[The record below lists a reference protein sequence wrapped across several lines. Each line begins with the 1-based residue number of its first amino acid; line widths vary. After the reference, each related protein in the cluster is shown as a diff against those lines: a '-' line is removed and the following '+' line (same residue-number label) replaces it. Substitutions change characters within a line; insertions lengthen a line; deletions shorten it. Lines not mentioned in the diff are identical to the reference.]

1 MTKIAFFITVDN
13 FPFIQALKL
22 RVYNFLKHDKFNAA
36 QHAWHIFGKPY
47 RKFYTMKK
55 LLVLFG
61 LSLALFAFA
70 PRQEADDIV
79 KALQTANADNIASYF
94 DQMIDMKLP
103 DNVNEIKN
111 INKTQAGIK
120 LKSFFN
126 ENDVKGFDLTSKREM
141 GGLMAITGKLNAGK
155 TGYNI
160 TLMLKDKG
168 GKFSI
173 ITVRVN

>member
-1 MTKIAFFITVDN
+1 
-13 FPFIQALKL
+13 
-22 RVYNFLKHDKFNAA
+22 
-36 QHAWHIFGKPY
+36 
-47 RKFYTMKK
+47 MKK

-61 LSLALFAFA
+61 LSLALFAFS
-70 PRQEADDIV
+70 PRQDSDEIV
-79 KALQTANADNIASYF
+79 RALQTANADNIAAYF
-94 DQMIDMKLP
+94 DNVIDLKLP

-126 ENDVKGFDLTSKREM
+126 ENDVSGFDLTSKREM
-141 GGLMAITGKLNAGK
+141 GGLMAITGKLSGSGK
-155 TGYNI
+155 TGYNV

-168 GKFSI
+168 GKYSI

>member
-1 MTKIAFFITVDN
+1 
-13 FPFIQALKL
+13 
-22 RVYNFLKHDKFNAA
+22 
-36 QHAWHIFGKPY
+36 
-47 RKFYTMKK
+47 MKK

-70 PRQEADDIV
+70 PKQDSDDIV
-79 KALQTANADNIASYF
+79 KALQTANADNIASFF
-94 DQMIDMKLP
+94 DDMIDLKLP

-111 INKTQAGIK
+111 INKNQAGIK

-126 ENDVKGFDLTSKREM
+126 ENDVSSFDLTSKREM
-141 GGLMAITGKLNAGK
+141 GGLMAITGKLSSANK

-160 TLMLKDKG
+160 TLMLKEKG

>member
-1 MTKIAFFITVDN
+1 
-13 FPFIQALKL
+13 
-22 RVYNFLKHDKFNAA
+22 
-36 QHAWHIFGKPY
+36 
-47 RKFYTMKK
+47 MKK
-55 LLVLFG
+55 LLVLFS
-61 LSLALFAFA
+61 LSLTLFAFTS
-70 PRQEADDIV
+70 RQDSDEIV

-94 DQMIDMKLP
+94 DNMIDLKLP

-126 ENDVKGFDLTSKREM
+126 ENDVNGFDLTSKREM
-141 GGLMAITGKLNAGK
+141 GGLMAITGKLNSSSKAGH
-155 TGYNI
+155 NI
-160 TLMLKDKG
+160 TLMLKEKG